1 MSDAALDLNDPVLKV
16 GLLLHHLAEIG
27 DQVVREWWD
36 ALCHEIILGSQDSN
50 VLNSNQN
57 WVNS

>member
-27 DQVVREWWD
+27 DQVVRE
-36 ALCHEIILGSQDSN
+36 
-50 VLNSNQN
+50 
-57 WVNS
+57 